1 MTGRL
6 WAAIMVLA
14 LALPLAVE
22 AKGDCTALRTACEGA
37 GFSNAG
43 GLGKGV
49 KVIRDCMNP
58 LMAGVEAPGNGKLPL
73 PLVSDQTISECK
85 AVKAKK
91 GKSRD
96 AATVGKAAGSAP
108 APVKPLPAG
117 AEPGPN
123 IVLILVDDMSMNLM
137 PDALGELAK
146 SMPNLA
152 QMRREGMTF
161 DNYFVTDSL
170 CCPSRTSILTGLL
183 PHNSGVIT
191 NTPPNGGLVAFMQH
205 GNEGKTFAVP
215 LQAASYATGF
225 MGKYLNGYEA
235 EDSGIPKGW
244 TEWAVAGNAYA
255 NFNYTINHNGAII
268 SPEPHMTDE
277 LSALGQAFIA
287 QASGGPFFLELSTF
301 SPHAPYTPPDRYA
314 DAFPDITYPRTP
326 AFAATPD
333 AYAPQWIKDIP
344 PLERRFQTKIDELYR
359 LRVQSMKGIDDLI
372 GEVRGTLQDLGLA
385 EDTYV
390 IFTSD
395 NGYHLGEFSLRA
407 GKSTAFDTDI
417 HVPLVVLGPGIAA
430 GSRNQDIVM
439 NIDLHPTILDL
450 AGLAPAA
457 LVDGHSLVPMLK
469 GQAGPARSL
478 AIVEHMQ
485 SDHNP
490 DDPDLSDPKAGD
502 PPTYVALRFKEAL
515 YVEYL
520 DGSGEVGYYDM
531 TTDPHQLRNIAHT
544 LSPARLKAL
553 HEAATAN
560 HTCRGAAECGAAQ
573 AMLR

>member
-255 NFNYTINHNGAII
+255 NFNYTINHNGTII

-417 HVPLVVLGPGIAA
+417 HVPLVVLGSGIAA